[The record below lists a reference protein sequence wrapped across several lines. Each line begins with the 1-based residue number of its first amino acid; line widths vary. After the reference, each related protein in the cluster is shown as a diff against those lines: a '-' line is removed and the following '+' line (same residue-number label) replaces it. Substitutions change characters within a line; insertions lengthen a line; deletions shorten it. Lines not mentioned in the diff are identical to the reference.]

1 MLEWRETGI
10 ILSVRPH
17 GENGAVVSLLTEPYG
32 RTMGYV
38 YGATSTKA
46 RGVLDIGNVVNARW
60 QAKASSQLGTFTLEL
75 EKSHA
80 AEVMHDAERLTA
92 LQSACAIADRCLPE
106 REKHPAVYAGLAALL
121 DSFSGDLWGPSYIFW
136 ELGLLRELGF
146 GIDLSKCVSTGAVD
160 NLRYVSPK
168 SGCAV
173 SAEAGEPYKDRL
185 LALPPFLR
193 GEARFEDADVL
204 DGLRL
209 TGHFLLHRVFSLA
222 NTNVPE
228 ARLRLEARFS
238 RKIGVAAPEGQTAE
252 T

>member
-1 MLEWRETGI
+1 MLEWNETGI
-10 ILSVRPH
+10 ILSLRPH
-17 GENGAVVSLLTEPYG
+17 GENGGVVSLLTENYG

-38 YGATSTKA
+38 YGATSAKS
-46 RGVLDIGNVVNARW
+46 RGVLEIGNVVNARW
-60 QAKASSQLGTFTLEL
+60 QAKSSGQLGSFTLEL

-80 AEVMHDAERLTA
+80 ADVMHDPARLTA

-106 REKHPAVYAGLAALL
+106 REKHGAVYGGLRALL
-121 DSFSGDLWGPSYIFW
+121 QSFDTDIWGASYIFW

-146 GIDLSKCVSTGAVD
+146 GLDLAKCVSTGVVD
-160 NLRYVSPK
+160 NLLYVSPK

-173 SAEAGEPYKDRL
+173 SAEAGEAYKDRL

-193 GEARFEDADVL
+193 GQARFEDADVL

-209 TGHFLLHRVFSLA
+209 TGHFLLHRVFALSH
-222 NTNVPE
+222 TNLPE

-238 RKIGVAAPEGQTAE
+238 RKTEPAAEEAPV
-252 T
+252 